1 MQRAATL
8 DKGLD
13 ILETIVEAREQRLG
27 IRELSRQLKI
37 NSTTVHNLVWT
48 LCARGYLRQ
57 DESTRRFELGPAGRQ
72 LAGRSMPWHELA
84 QAAEPLIRQCQRD
97 LDESVM
103 LAALH
108 GTEILRLVYIPSSQ
122 ALRVHEPDAMEGRAY
137 GTAVGKMLLSTLGTA
152 ELEAYLSAHPPR
164 AFTSKTLANA
174 PAIHAALTKVRRQGF
189 AEAHDEL
196 TAGVSAA
203 AVLVEAGPGIR
214 FATGLG
220 ASAPTIRFGP
230 RLAVKTRRVLQH
242 YAGLIRAAWAD
253 IGTVCKSE

>member
-13 ILETIVEAREQRLG
+13 ILETIAAAREQRLG
-27 IRELSRQLKI
+27 IRELARQLKI

-57 DESTRRFELGPAGRQ
+57 DESTRRFELGPAGLQ
-72 LAGRSMPWHELA
+72 LASRSIPWHELA
-84 QAAEPLIRQCQRD
+84 QAAEPLIRQCQHD

-122 ALRVHEPDAMEGRAY
+122 ALRVHEPDVMVERAY
-137 GTAVGKMLLSTLGTA
+137 GTAVGKMLLSTLGEA
-152 ELEAYLSAHPPR
+152 ELDAYLSAYPPH
-164 AFTSKTLANA
+164 AFTSKTLTNA
-174 PAIHAALTKVRRQGF
+174 PAIRAALAKIRRQGS
-189 AEAHDEL
+189 AETHDEL
-196 TAGVSAA
+196 TTGVSAA

-230 RLAVKTRRVLQH
+230 RLATKTRKTLHH
-242 YAGLIRAAWAD
+242 YAGLIRAAWAGV
-253 IGTVCKSE
+253 GTVC